1 MLARLFTPECWQRS
15 MHYSTAACIYQA
27 DSQLET
33 SCTHAGHVTTSRSR
47 KQVRDR
53 LPPPLSLCS
62 RFSSKW
68 IADVYGF
75 ELHLIQVSSPF
86 GLRAISQ
93 QRFAALSRITGPP
106 RFPFVEWTVGTG
118 HHPSCCAA
126 CFREQNCPPCFME
139 HSSLPWDPFI
149 RLYRWTREKSKASEI
164 QKSCASLSQSFERNN
179 FEIIRNGVS
188 PSRIFR
194 ESRMDG

>member
-75 ELHLIQVSSPF
+75 ELHLIQVSSPL

-106 RFPFVEWTVGTG
+106 RFPFVEWMVEQATIPVVAPLVFENRTVLPALWSTLLSPGIHLSGCTG
-118 HHPSCCAA
+118 GH
-126 CFREQNCPPCFME
+126 
-139 HSSLPWDPFI
+139 
-149 RLYRWTREKSKASEI
+149 
-164 QKSCASLSQSFERNN
+164 ERNRRRAKFRN
-179 FEIIRNGVS
+179 FLRLS
-188 PSRIFR
+188 FSKFR
-194 ESRMDG
+194 TK